1 VSPATALIGSPLV
14 GVALGLSGAFIH
26 ASRTSVFG
34 FFVPWGLVLTCACV
48 IACIRAA
55 TVLAG
60 RRAAGVLLA
69 AGWLAVTLLAAR
81 STSAGDL
88 PLQMTWRSVAYL
100 VITVVIGSAVMVLS
114 PPQRDTTAHHLE
126 PVGESGVL

>member
-1 VSPATALIGSPLV
+1 VSPTTALIGAPVV

-26 ASRTSVFG
+26 ASRTVVLG
-34 FFVPWGLVLTCACV
+34 VHVPWGLVLASACV

-55 TVLAG
+55 TVLTG
-60 RRAAGVLLA
+60 RRVAGVLLA

-114 PPQRDTTAHHLE
+114 PPREQHDAPSDE
-126 PVGESGVL
+126 AEVL

>member
-1 VSPATALIGSPLV
+1 VSPATALISAPLV

-26 ASRTSVFG
+26 ASRTLIFG
-34 FFVPWGLVLTCACV
+34 IFIPWGLVLTCACV

-60 RRAAGVLLA
+60 RRTAGVLLA
-69 AGWLAVTLLAAR
+69 SGWLAVTLLAAR

-114 PPQRDTTAHHLE
+114 PARHGIDPQPRMT
-126 PVGESGVL
+126 VGEPELQ